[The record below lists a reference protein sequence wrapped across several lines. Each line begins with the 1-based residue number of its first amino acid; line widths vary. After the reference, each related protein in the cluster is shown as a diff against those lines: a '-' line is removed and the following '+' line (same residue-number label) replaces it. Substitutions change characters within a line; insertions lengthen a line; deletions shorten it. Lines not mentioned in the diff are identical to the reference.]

1 MSDHVDLPI
10 SGPNDGP
17 DPELVELPA
26 PRRPFRRF
34 TLVCLTATLLG
45 SLVLIASLRGELGYA
60 ATRGALSDKGSLEDF
75 RPEPTLANQWIRGEG
90 ALSEI
95 GGIRYS
101 RPLES
106 DSFRLAPLASNPK
119 IWVQIRVPD
128 GYENDHFVA
137 PTVFAGRLVPFSSLG
152 LRYDALGDAPVTA
165 GWQSGHL
172 PKDAWLLVDGET
184 PASNRWLIG
193 LVVLYGAFAA
203 FSLWAL
209 YSLLRPLPVPSLA
222 HGASRV

>member
-1 MSDHVDLPI
+1 
-10 SGPNDGP
+10 
-17 DPELVELPA
+17 
-26 PRRPFRRF
+26 
-34 TLVCLTATLLG
+34 
-45 SLVLIASLRGELGYA
+45 
-60 ATRGALSDKGSLEDF
+60 
-75 RPEPTLANQWIRGEG
+75 
-90 ALSEI
+90 
-95 GGIRYS
+95 
-101 RPLES
+101 
-106 DSFRLAPLASNPK
+106 LASNPK

-128 GYENDHFVA
+128 GYENEHFVA

-209 YSLLRPLPVPSLA
+209 YSLLRPLPTPSLA
-222 HGASRV
+222 PGASRV